1 MKKIKDSDLLEAMQK
16 AVNNDLNID
25 PLYFKTIDQMTEN
38 EPTKHNGQY
47 IDYDGLDVQNL
58 KHPFFDK

>member
-1 MKKIKDSDLLEAMQK
+1 MKKITDRDLLEAMTK

-25 PLYFKTIDQMTEN
+25 PLFVKTINEIVEN

-58 KHPFFDK
+58 KHPFFEK